1 MDDPE
6 LPQPSSGAVSHTD
19 ADAAFDDLL
28 REACADEESVQKP
41 EEGPRTS
48 HWLPVASLG
57 ALLVGVA
64 GILAVPLLAAAPG
77 PSAQG
82 APVAAEQA
90 SALPDAAGAIADA
103 ASSAVPDGARAG
115 VDPVWVAE
123 VAERTGIPDRALAA
137 YAGAAAR
144 MSLEHPACGIGWNT
158 LAGIGHVESEH
169 GAFGG
174 ARIAPDGRAVPPIIG
189 IALDGTTTERIPDT
203 DGGALDGDSTWDR
216 AVGPMQFIPSTWA
229 IWGGD
234 GDGDGVRD
242 PQQIDDAAYSAARYL
257 CSTGGD
263 LRDPERWIA
272 AVAAYND
279 TIEYN
284 HLVAEAANHYARL
297 G

>member
-1 MDDPE
+1 MADSGRPAQARW
-6 LPQPSSGAVSHTD
+6 LLALSFGAVLT
-19 ADAAFDDLL
+19 
-28 REACADEESVQKP
+28 
-41 EEGPRTS
+41 G
-48 HWLPVASLG
+48 LG
-57 ALLVGVA
+57 
-64 GILAVPLLAAAPG
+64 GILAVLLFA
-77 PSAQG
+77 G
-82 APVAAEQA
+82 APNPPAESAPPAADPVGLPPEPGA
-90 SALPDAAGAIADA
+90 SNAAVPDGPDAAG
-103 ASSAVPDGARAG
+103 PG

-144 MSLEHPACGIGWNT
+144 ISLEHPACGIGWNT

-169 GAFGG
+169 GSYEGS
-174 ARIAPDGRAVPPIIG
+174 RIAPDGRAVPPIIG
-189 IALDGTTTERIPDT
+189 IALDGATTDRIPDT
-203 DGGALDGDSTWDR
+203 DGGALDGDATWDR

-257 CSTGGD
+257 CATGGD
-263 LRDPERWIA
+263 LRDPERWVV

-284 HLVAEAANHYARL
+284 HRVAEAANHYARL